1 MNKEEILGFLKEA
14 AFSEKSSLSSEN
26 IFGEIG
32 FDQDKP
38 RLGWFIPPDFSLI
51 EKALSKFLEVAK
63 DKEEFIFVG
72 MGGSINGIK
81 ALISLEE
88 RKKFYTLDS
97 LDPQAI
103 EEVLSQIKNPSKA
116 LVISISKS
124 ATTLETQLI
133 SRTLRDF
140 FNNEDNF
147 LWLSDPSSFEILDKL
162 TWQRIRRLSIQ
173 VNSGEDI
180 GGRFSCPHTLIF
192 LIPLF
197 LIFGKD
203 LEKLKNF
210 WTNYTAYRNYLIDK
224 AWEEVEKVELKDELK
239 IFLGIN
245 RSNSSGLSNW
255 IRQLFQES
263 LGSKDSFWIKTIVE
277 SSKVFLKDFI
287 SLDTGLN
294 IEGKFEYLAG
304 LMYYLQLF
312 IAFLSYYKKIN
323 FVSQPYVEVY
333 KKELKNLREDFPQPP
348 LLSLDD
354 LKDRINNPPFKEL
367 EFVDCILYFWP
378 SKGLTEKLKNYFSQ
392 EFPDKV
398 FSLFLGSDWNHHSY
412 QSAFKDEK
420 SLYLIVP
427 PFREKVES
435 KFLSEERALENL
447 STLRKISYATFKT
460 LEDKA
465 LYFSLKI

>member
-1 MNKEEILGFLKEA
+1 MNKEKILGFLKEA
-14 AFSEKSSLSSEN
+14 VSSEKSSLSSEN

-32 FDQDKP
+32 FDQSKC

-51 EKALSKFLEVAK
+51 EKALSNFLEVAK

-81 ALISLEE
+81 ALISLGEG
-88 RKKFYTLDS
+88 KNFYTLDS

-103 EEVLSQIKNPSKA
+103 EEVLSQIKNPSKT

-133 SRTLRDF
+133 SRSLRDF

-147 LWLSDPSSFEILDKL
+147 LWLSDPSSFEKLDKL
-162 TWQRIRRLSIQ
+162 NWQKIRRFPIQ

-197 LIFGKD
+197 LIFRKN
-203 LEKLKNF
+203 LEKLKSF

-224 AWEEVEKVELKDELK
+224 AWQEVEKVKLKDELK
-239 IFLGIN
+239 IFLEIN
-245 RSNSSGLSNW
+245 RGNSLGLSNW
-255 IRQLFQES
+255 VRQLFQES
-263 LGSKDSFWIKTIVE
+263 LGSKDSFWVKTIVE
-277 SSKVFLKDFI
+277 NSKVFLKDFI
-287 SLDTGLN
+287 SLDTELN

-323 FVSQPYVEVY
+323 FVNQPYVEVY
-333 KKELKNLREDFPQPP
+333 KKELKNLKENFPQPL
-348 LLSLDD
+348 LLSLEE
-354 LKDRINNPPFKEL
+354 LKDRINNSSFKEL
-367 EFVDCILYFWP
+367 EFIDCILYFWP
-378 SKGLTEKLKNYFSQ
+378 SEELTEKLKNYFSQ

-412 QSAFKDEK
+412 QSAFKDKK
-420 SLYLIVP
+420 SLYLIVA
-427 PFREKVES
+427 PFRERVDS
-435 KFLSEERALENL
+435 KFLSEEKASENL
-447 STLRKISYATFKT
+447 TTLRKISYATFKT